1 MTLMETVVSCFVL
14 CLVMLALFNLFPSSM
29 YALKRGECQ
38 ILAEQEAQ
46 TWVEIYRA
54 ESFDSLTPGGAPIT
68 LPTRSVN
75 GVVYNPVLSIFTPA
89 GTRADLVKG
98 LRVTVSWTFQ
108 SVTRNIQREVWVS
121 KLKSE

>member
-1 MTLMETVVSCFVL
+1 METVVSCFVL
-14 CLVMLALFNLFPSSM
+14 CLVMMAVFNLFPTSM

-46 TWVEIYRA
+46 SWIEIYRGD
-54 ESFDSLTPGGAPIT
+54 SFDSLPASATVN
-68 LPTRSVN
+68 LPKRTVN
-75 GVVYNPVLSIFTPA
+75 GVEYTPVLSIFTPG

-108 SVTRNIQREVWVS
+108 SVTRNIQREAWLS
-121 KLKSE
+121 KLKS